1 MAHIRSVDEIRI
13 IAAKGDGNTE
23 LWAVTGT
30 PERALTDLLHCLP
43 SGWIVTLTGES
54 LTPEDAAAFDI
65 HSTEPQKLTGTQ

>member
-1 MAHIRSVDEIRI
+1 MDAIQI

-23 LWAVTGT
+23 LWAVAGT
-30 PERALTDLLHCLP
+30 PERALTDVLRCLP

-54 LTPEDAAAFDI
+54 LTFEEAAAFDI